1 MHNGLFHKAFILI
14 SKKSLSSKRY
24 ICRSFTLD
32 FPGGKT
38 AAIVVCVATYLDNI
52 LTFHRERALKEKES
66 LPLDELVKKADDYN
80 TTNGLPRSLSAHLQ
94 NNTETPEDIP
104 RLIAEIKKH
113 SPSKGNLQ
121 IGLDPVATAREYES
135 GGASAISVLTDEP
148 HFKGHLSYLEQVK
161 NAVALPVLRKDFLVS
176 KEDVLIS
183 RIRGADAILLIVA
196 ALSDEELAT
205 MHETALSLSM
215 DVLVEIHDE
224 NELARAMAIKPA
236 IIGINQRDLHSFA
249 IDTKRA
255 IRLRSSI
262 GTDIITVA
270 ESGINSF
277 ADMLLLGSEG
287 FDAALVGENLV
298 IQNDRCL
305 AVQKLLGKQTAI

>member
-1 MHNGLFHKAFILI
+1 
-14 SKKSLSSKRY
+14 
-24 ICRSFTLD
+24 
-32 FPGGKT
+32 
-38 AAIVVCVATYLDNI
+38 
-52 LTFHRERALKEKES
+52 
-66 LPLDELVKKADDYN
+66 
-80 TTNGLPRSLSAHLQ
+80 
-94 NNTETPEDIP
+94 
-104 RLIAEIKKH
+104 
-113 SPSKGNLQ
+113 
-121 IGLDPVATAREYES
+121 
-135 GGASAISVLTDEP
+135 
-148 HFKGHLSYLEQVK
+148 
-161 NAVALPVLRKDFLVS
+161 
-176 KEDVLIS
+176 LIS

>member
-1 MHNGLFHKAFILI
+1 M
-14 SKKSLSSKRY
+14 
-24 ICRSFTLD
+24 
-32 FPGGKT
+32 
-38 AAIVVCVATYLDNI
+38 ATYLDNI